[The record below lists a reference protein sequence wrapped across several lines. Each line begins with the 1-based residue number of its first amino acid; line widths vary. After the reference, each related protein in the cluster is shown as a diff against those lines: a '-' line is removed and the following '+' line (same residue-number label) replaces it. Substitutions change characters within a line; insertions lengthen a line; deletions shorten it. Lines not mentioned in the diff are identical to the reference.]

1 MNIFKKKAKDNAEEN
16 MAYLPLKI
24 TGIRWQFFATDPK
37 DNVLAMASIIIHDQ
51 LIIHEVRVIR
61 GKERV
66 FVAYPNKQYN
76 VRDRKGSVYPID
88 DFLRREWEHQILAD
102 YRANTFHT
110 F

>member
-1 MNIFKKKAKDNAEEN
+1 MNIFRKKIKDTAEEN

-37 DNVLAMASIIIHDQ
+37 DNVLAMASIFVNNQ

-61 GKERV
+61 GKTRT
-66 FVAYPNKQYN
+66 FVSYPNKKLNPQD
-76 VRDRKGSVYPID
+76 DRGCAYPID
-88 DFLRREWEHQILAD
+88 DLLRREWEHQILAD